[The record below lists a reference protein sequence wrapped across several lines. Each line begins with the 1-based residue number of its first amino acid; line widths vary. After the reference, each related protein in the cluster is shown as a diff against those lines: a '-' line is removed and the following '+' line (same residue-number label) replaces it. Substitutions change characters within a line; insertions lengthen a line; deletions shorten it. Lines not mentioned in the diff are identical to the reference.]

1 MGEAENQNYL
11 ENVVNNS
18 SVKLCKR
25 LRSVERLQ
33 NETVLKS
40 VVEQATDPSL
50 RKKAILNSNMDSQE
64 FLKGREEVEENQG
77 VLRTLRFKLDKLENH
92 K

>member
-1 MGEAENQNYL
+1 MSEAENQNYL

>member
-1 MGEAENQNYL
+1 MSEAENQNYL

-40 VVEQATDPSL
+40 VAEQATNPSL
-50 RKKAILNSNMDSQE
+50 RKKAILNNNLSSQD
-64 FLKGREEVEENQG
+64 FLKERREVEENQG
-77 VLRTLRFKLDKLENH
+77 VQEVLRFKLDKLENH